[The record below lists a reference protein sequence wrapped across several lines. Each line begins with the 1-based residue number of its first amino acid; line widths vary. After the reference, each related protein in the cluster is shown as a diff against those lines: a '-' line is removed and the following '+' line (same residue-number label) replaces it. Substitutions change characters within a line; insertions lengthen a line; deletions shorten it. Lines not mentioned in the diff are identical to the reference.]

1 MEDDLIKK
9 YFQED
14 LSETEEQA
22 LSEKLLAST
31 EDALRFGEEAH
42 ARYTR
47 YGLPEPEWSKPLPG
61 FAAAARPASVA
72 LHLTYMSLKVLAAL
86 LGLALTGVVAFGLWR
101 AFAPVPV
108 DTESASPDLSSS
120 VSPAPPVMPARIHKV
135 HSTLP
140 SMKTPLVVPVL
151 TPIDLDH
158 PSGKPFS
165 DLSITVHKVA
175 AGAVT
180 VQVTTLEGESL
191 VPLYRG
197 FLQPGNWG
205 FEWNGQLSDGQ
216 AAASGYYQIQLNSGS
231 AIQKKV
237 IQIQ

>member
-1 MEDDLIKK
+1 MENDLIKK

-14 LSETEEQA
+14 LSEAEEKA

-42 ARYTR
+42 ARYAR
-47 YGLPEPEWSKPLPG
+47 YGLPEPELSKPLIG
-61 FAAAARPASVA
+61 FAASTPSVSAA
-72 LHLTYMSLKVLAAL
+72 LHLTYLGLKVLAAL

-101 AFAPVPV
+101 AFAPVSV
-108 DTESASPDLSSS
+108 DSGTQTPDL
-120 VSPAPPVMPARIHKV
+120 PAAPLVTPAQIHKV
-135 HSTLP
+135 HSGTS
-140 SMKTPLVVPVL
+140 SMKTLRVVPVL

-165 DLSITVHKVA
+165 NLSITVHKVA

-180 VQVTTLEGESL
+180 VQVTTLEGKSL

-197 FLQPGNWG
+197 YLEPGNWG
-205 FEWNGQLSDGQ
+205 FEWNGQLSNGQ
-216 AAASGYYQIQLNSGS
+216 AAASGYYQIQLDSGS
-231 AIQKKV
+231 AAQKKV